1 MKVILLYVS
10 SLDGKVTKWG
20 QKNIYWWTSAEDVIH
35 FRSTIIKNKLLVMG
49 SNTFNAVHPKPAEGI
64 RRIVLTREP
73 EKYTKYAVPGQL
85 EFMNVSPAKLIE
97 QLEHEGYKH
106 LLLVSGKTL
115 STEFLKK
122 QLVNEIWL
130 TIEPKIFG
138 IGDSMVTE
146 EKLNVHL
153 QLIKLQKLNRKGT
166 LLIKYKV
173 EK

>member
-10 SLDGKVTKWG
+10 SLDGKVTRWG

-35 FRSTIIKNKLLVMG
+35 FRSTIVKNKLLIMG
-49 SNTFNAVHPKPAEGI
+49 SKTFLAVHPKPTEGI
-64 RRIVLTREP
+64 RRIVLTSRP
-73 EKYTKYAVPGQL
+73 EHFAKYAVPGQL
-85 EFMNVSPAKLIE
+85 EFMNLSPTKLVE
-97 QLEHEGYKH
+97 QLEAEGYKH
-106 LLLVSGKTL
+106 VLLVSGKTL

-122 QLVNEIWL
+122 KLVNELWL

-138 IGDSMVTE
+138 LGDAMVTE
-146 EKLNVHL
+146 ERLNIHL

-166 LLIKYKV
+166 LLIKYKI